1 MPTNLQPPPV
11 REDIIDMKQLPGPPG
26 IPVLGNLLQFSAV
39 KLHRIIENW
48 SNQFGSIFKINLGNH
63 PVLVI
68 TDPEAIQY
76 VLRNR
81 PEKFRRLGRMDEVIV
96 EMGFSGV
103 FNAEGEDWKHQRR
116 LVSQALNMNHL
127 SSFFPV
133 LVTITQVLF
142 DRWKRLSQQNADIE
156 VKSELMRYTVDI
168 TSRLAFGYN
177 MNTLEKNTDI
187 IQDHLENIFPAIFR
201 RINLPVPY
209 WRFFKLPIDRKVEK
223 SVAAIVSTITTIIDD
238 TMAEMD
244 INPALKSNPA
254 NFLQALLADSLLN
267 GAISNE
273 VVIGNVI
280 TMLLAGEDTTAHTLT
295 WIFYF
300 MHLHPEVQNK
310 MRQEAEKLLGTQQ
323 VLDNLEQTLH
333 LPYIEAVAYEAMRL
347 KPVAPLLFF
356 DTLEEV
362 VINGIRVPENTNVFL
377 QTQYASTNDL
387 HFSEPGKFIP
397 ERWLTGGCPHHSAHN
412 ERAFVPFGAGPR
424 FCPGYNL
431 AMIEIKAVLAMVCK
445 NFEVTMLT
453 DPAEVKERMAFTM
466 MPTGFLIKLKNR
478 ATAD

>member
-1 MPTNLQPPPV
+1 MPTKLPPRPAS
-11 REDIIDMKQLPGPPG
+11 EEIIDMKHLPGPPG
-26 IPVLGNLLQFSAV
+26 IPILGNLLQFSAV

-48 SNQFGSIFKINLGNH
+48 SNQFGSIFKISLGSH

-76 VLRNR
+76 VLKNR

-103 FNAEGEDWKHQRR
+103 FNAEGEHWKHQRR

-127 SSFFPV
+127 SSFFPMLVSITRV
-133 LVTITQVLF
+133 LL
-142 DRWKRLSQQNADIE
+142 DRWKRLSQQDVDIE
-156 VKSELMRYTVDI
+156 VRSELMRYTVDI

-209 WRFFKLPIDRKVEK
+209 WRFFKLPIDRRVEK
-223 SVAAIVSTITTIIDD
+223 SVAAIVKTIKTIIDE
-238 TMAEMD
+238 TTAE
-244 INPALKSNPA
+244 IEKNPALKSNPT
-254 NFLQALLADSLLN
+254 NFLQALLAESSLN

-300 MHLHPEVQNK
+300 MHLHPEVQHK
-310 MRQEAEKLLGTQQ
+310 MRQEAENLLGAQE
-323 VLDNLEQTLH
+323 VLLSLEQTLH

-362 VINGIRVPENTNVFL
+362 VVNGVRVPPNTNVFL

-387 HFSEPGKFIP
+387 HFSEPAEFIP
-397 ERWLTGGCPHHSAHN
+397 ERWLSGGCPHHTAHN

-431 AMIEIKAVLAMVCK
+431 AMIEIKSVLAMVCK
-445 NFEVTMLT
+445 NFEVTMQT
-453 DPAEVKERMAFTM
+453 DPAEVKERLAFTM
-466 MPTGFLIKLKNR
+466 MPTGFIIKLKNR
-478 ATAD
+478 ANAN